1 MIQGI
6 GSPAPVI
13 AGESVATASCPARL
27 EQCDDIMER
36 IVHFASAD
44 TDRLHPTA
52 TSLFIIERPANR
64 IPYPW
69 TQVHM
74 KWFKWAQA
82 GRLHELAFNR
92 REHSGDILPTVFSN
106 GYTASKF
113 PDWPRNITC
122 LTVHLS
128 GLSSCGNDARE
139 ETIKLVKAMTN
150 LRTVVFTGAPTNAFL
165 LFLIDL
171 LHRRR
176 VEDFRWCKDLG
187 SVQMPRDAQR
197 EADMLYPLAT
207 GLSAYGL
214 LSVDTLELSG
224 PINAFGVHTGRYS
237 HLAWTVH
244 HAGLHRAANKS
255 KTISNTGHDK
265 VASYGDVKWL
275 PSGLICYGATVF
287 NAIEAMITLETLYLD
302 LMVLT
307 NFRLRTARLVRLRVL
322 RLCVIVK
329 QMPAVPAALLELP
342 DRGTGIDVSL
352 VFLQWRTKFG
362 SLDLQLALQD
372 LDTIASFVAFPLKLY
387 IRVGGMTRMKGCIV
401 SFEDAAEYFG
411 TALGTWKET
420 QRLTVF
426 WDIKEARKWEK
437 ATSVV
442 LDTRVDWECFIPL
455 HTYIMH

>member
-6 GSPAPVI
+6 GSPALVI
-13 AGESVATASCPARL
+13 AGESVAAASCPARL

-69 TQVHM
+69 TQVHT

-82 GRLHELAFNR
+82 GRLRELAFNR

-139 ETIKLVKAMTN
+139 ETVKLVEAMTN
-150 LRTVVFTGAPTNAFL
+150 LRTVVFTSAPTNAFP

-171 LHRRR
+171 LHRHR
-176 VEDFRWCKDLG
+176 VEDFRWRKDLG
-187 SVQMPRDAQR
+187 SVQMPGDAQR

-224 PINAFGVHTGRYS
+224 PINAFGMRTGRYS
-237 HLAWTVH
+237 HPAWTVH
-244 HAGLHRAANKS
+244 HAGLHRAADKP

-275 PSGLICYGATVF
+275 PSGLICSVCTADGATVF

-302 LMVLT
+302 LTVLT

-322 RLCVIVK
+322 RLCVIAK

-342 DRGTGIDVSL
+342 DRGAGIDVSL
-352 VFLQWRTKFG
+352 
-362 SLDLQLALQD
+362 LALQD
-372 LDTIASFVAFPLKLY
+372 LDTIASFVVFPLKLY
-387 IRVGGMTRMKGCIV
+387 IRAGGMTRMKGCIV

-442 LDTRVDWECFIPL
+442 PDTRVDWERFIPS